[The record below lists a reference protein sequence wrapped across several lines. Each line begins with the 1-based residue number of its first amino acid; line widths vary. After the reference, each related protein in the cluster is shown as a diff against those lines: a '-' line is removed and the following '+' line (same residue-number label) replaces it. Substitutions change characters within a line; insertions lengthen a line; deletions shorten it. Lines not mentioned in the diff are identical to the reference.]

1 MKMIFTLPKTV
12 RKALFILFVVVVA
25 RPAKAHGQI
34 CSNPSTIIYGL
45 TNTGAIYPINVSTGA
60 VGTPVKNATY
70 SGNAVN
76 KANCLAYNN
85 TNGKFYY
92 FKRNVGSAPQ
102 EFVCYDPALNT
113 VTVLAAST
121 CSAEAHTGCITADG
135 KGYYTI
141 DTNGELDYYSIQS
154 NTWTNITSNFR
165 DLSNTDV
172 TAVIKTQSAGDI
184 AFDGLGNLWIVTSN
198 ATNFGMYKLSA
209 PVPTTATATI
219 TVKKVIDPS
228 RATPSGNN
236 IAGIAFNP
244 SGQIFLST
252 INDDRLYR
260 LENNLTT
267 TFLGTFSLTNV
278 GNDLTSCSFP
288 LGVLPV
294 TWISFNAFKSGDDIS
309 LLTWEAIEEGTVDYT
324 VQHSTDGQ
332 NWEDLSVIHQQYHN
346 SEIHKYNYTHRVS
359 GAGKHYYRV
368 KMNNDA
374 KNMTSTAVKTLDFN
388 GPSFALSI
396 WPNPATDQISV
407 KSTQTNIERVRIFD
421 LSGKMVTEKKTSG
434 MTVAVSLAGL
444 QKGTYIIHSTLAD
457 GSTLNQKFVKQ

>member
-12 RKALFILFVVVVA
+12 CKAIFLLFIVIIA
-25 RPAKAHGQI
+25 RPHRAQGQL
-34 CSNPSTIIYGL
+34 CANPGTVIYGL
-45 TNTGAIYPINVSTGA
+45 TNTGGIYPINVATGV
-60 VGTPVKNATY
+60 VGTAVKNTTY
-70 SGNAVN
+70 GGNAVN

-85 TNGKFYY
+85 VNGRFYY
-92 FKRNVGSAPQ
+92 FKRNVGSSPQ

-141 DTNGELDYYSIQS
+141 DTNGELDYYNIQT
-154 NTWTNITSNFR
+154 NTWTNITANFK
-165 DLSNTDV
+165 DQNNTDV
-172 TAVIKTQSAGDI
+172 TAVIKSQSAGDI

-209 PVPTTATATI
+209 PVPTSAAATI
-219 TVKKVIDPS
+219 TVKNIIPPTT
-228 RATPSGNN
+228 ATPSGNN

-252 INDDRLYR
+252 LNDDRLYR

-267 TFLGTFSLTNV
+267 TYLATFSLTNV
-278 GNDLTSCSFP
+278 GNDLTSCAFP

-294 TWISFNAFKSGDDIS
+294 TWVSFNAFKSGES
-309 LLTWEAIEEGTVDYT
+309 LSILTWEAIEEGTVDYT

-332 NWEDLSVIHQQYHN
+332 NWEDLAIIHQQYRN
-346 SEIHKYNYTHRVS
+346 TEVHKYTYSHRVS
-359 GAGKHYYRV
+359 TAGKHYYRV

-374 KNMTSTAVKTLDFN
+374 KNMTSTAVKTLDFSGAVFTLN
-388 GPSFALSI
+388 V
-396 WPNPATDQISV
+396 WPNPATDQIQVRS
-407 KSTQTNIERVRIFD
+407 QQANIEQVRIVD
-421 LSGKMVTEKKTSG
+421 LSGKVVLEKKTSG
-434 MTVAVSLAGL
+434 MSVSLSLNGL
-444 QKGTYIIHSTLAD
+444 QKGTYIISSLMSD
-457 GSTLNQKFVKQ
+457 GSSVNQKMIKQ